1 MNHYFRY
8 YFSLLFHIYLSFHS
22 SHYIPVQLFVHL
34 IVIKITYIYNIPN
47 FLHVCFLQP
56 VNSKQNYLAIQ
67 KSEKHRYGGNWRPPF
82 CLLPVCA
89 FRYPHTRTRKYL
101 WTHRLNRPYSRMYH
115 LPSPFPL
122 HFPFISSSLFFL
134 SLSLT
139 SLWIILGTDPRIR
152 DPLYC
157 TASHPC
163 RRCFCREHSTVDRV
177 VYDIQIWPPC
187 FWEPAITIHIP
198 FHGDWNNS
206 RDRRD
211 LK

>member
-122 HFPFISSSLFFL
+122 HFPFISSSLFSFSLSHVPLNYFGYGSPYKESSLLHRVAPLQTMFL
-134 SLSLT
+134 SGTLESGPSGLRYTDLASLFLRT
-139 SLWIILGTDPRIR
+139 SHYD
-152 DPLYC
+152 
-157 TASHPC
+157 SHPFPW
-163 RRCFCREHSTVDRV
+163 RLE
-177 VYDIQIWPPC
+177 
-187 FWEPAITIHIP
+187 
-198 FHGDWNNS
+198 
-206 RDRRD
+206 
-211 LK
+211 

>member
-122 HFPFISSSLFFL
+122 HFPFISSSLFSFSLSHVPLNYFGYGSPYKGSSLLHRVAPLQTMFL
-134 SLSLT
+134 SGTLESGPSGLRYTDLASLFLRT
-139 SLWIILGTDPRIR
+139 SHYD
-152 DPLYC
+152 
-157 TASHPC
+157 SHPFPW
-163 RRCFCREHSTVDRV
+163 RLE
-177 VYDIQIWPPC
+177 
-187 FWEPAITIHIP
+187 
-198 FHGDWNNS
+198 
-206 RDRRD
+206 
-211 LK
+211 